1 MNKNCIESKDRQNA
15 LFTEMQMVKEEYQ
28 TLLQN
33 NIKADKNLREEKS
46 VKFQKYQIVYI

>member
-1 MNKNCIESKDRQNA
+1 MNKNCIESKDRQNE
-15 LFTEMQMVKEEYQ
+15 LFAELTLVKEGYQ

-46 VKFQKYQIVYI
+46 VFIRK